1 MIRFKRI
8 PSDLEKRL
16 PAAVEYLRCHPEVVF
31 AYLFGGLARG
41 GPQPM
46 SDVDI
51 AVFLADAR
59 RADKVKAELLGK
71 LSGFLGTDEIDLVVL
86 NAGENVP
93 LVGGILKTSKVIV
106 DKDPFAR
113 HRFESL
119 AWRKLFD
126 FEPRELRIL
135 QAKVLGKQAKRV
147 KD

>member
-1 MIRFKRI
+1 
-8 PSDLEKRL
+8 
-16 PAAVEYLRCHPEVVF
+16 VEYLRCHPEVVF
-31 AYLFGGLARG
+31 AYPFGGLARG

-51 AVFLADAR
+51 AVFLAEAR
-59 RADKVKAELLGK
+59 RATEVKAELLGK
-71 LSGFLGTDEIDLVVL
+71 LSGFLGTDEIDLVVV

-126 FEPRELRIL
+126 FEPRELQIL
-135 QAKVLGKQAKRV
+135 QAKVMRKQAKRV